1 VKTPSEFQID
11 RLLAHA
17 YDPVKA
23 HDYYEKHKKLKGREP
38 GAQIA
43 LVPRSKPTTKV
54 ASTWGTGGKKSPLA
68 GKTKGEI
75 HSQSRARQ
83 RKELAAAIQ
92 GLEQRL
98 NKLQR
103 LIVKRLH
110 EEASENR
117 KGKAKKERAT
127 KEANKPA
134 TAAEK
139 AKQAREN
146 KQYQD
151 KHQQKLKTKSKSSGG
166 SSSSSSKTDTT
177 SSGSKQSSAELQSL
191 ATKVKG
197 QIAVAKRKLAA
208 L

>member
-38 GAQIA
+38 SAQIA

-54 ASTWGTGGKKSPLA
+54 ASTWGTGGKKGPLA
-68 GKTKGEI
+68 GKTKSEI

-98 NKLQR
+98 NKLQA

-146 KQYQD
+146 KKYQD